1 MIVPEFSR
9 TSSVHGTVWYPMDFS
24 RGQIIAELPDD
35 LDPRLMPPGNSPHF
49 GSDDPAA
56 VLLLDDPDAGLI
68 QAARRALGPL
78 GVLSHAPGPRIGAR
92 GYGSLTLPGS
102 PVNL

>member
-1 MIVPEFSR
+1 MTQSDLAR
-9 TSSVHGTVWYPMDFS
+9 TPAVHGTVWYPIDFS

-35 LDPRLMPPGNSPHF
+35 LDPRLMPPGSSPHF

-68 QAARRALGPL
+68 EAARRAMVP
-78 GVLSHAPGPRIGAR
+78 VVVSRRPAWERGA
-92 GYGSLTLPGS
+92 TS
-102 PVNL
+102 PSPCR

>member
-9 TSSVHGTVWYPMDFS
+9 TSSVHGTVWYPIDFS

-68 QAARRALGPL
+68 EAARRAMVPVVSPTRRNPAWER
-78 GVLSHAPGPRIGAR
+78 GV
-92 GYGSLTLPGS
+92 TS
-102 PVNL
+102 PSRCR